1 MNLTYDKDQEEAHYH
16 FAVAEVVYY
25 IAQFGVDR
33 VMTDIYDYLEVE
45 KIRFLKEK
53 NKELCFEDQ

>member
-1 MNLTYDKDQEEAHYH
+1 MNLTYDKDQEQAHYH

-45 KIRFLKEK
+45 KIRFLKDK
-53 NKELCFEDQ
+53 NKELCFEDE

>member
-1 MNLTYDKDQEEAHYH
+1 MNEIDFDQEQAHYH

-45 KIRFLKEK
+45 KIRFLKDK

>member
-53 NKELCFEDQ
+53 NKELCFEDE

>member
-1 MNLTYDKDQEEAHYH
+1 MNLTYDKDQEQAHYH

-53 NKELCFEDQ
+53 NKELCLEDE

>member
-1 MNLTYDKDQEEAHYH
+1 MNEIDFDQEQAHYH

-45 KIRFLKEK
+45 KIRFLKDK
-53 NKELCFEDQ
+53 NKELCFEE

>member
-45 KIRFLKEK
+45 KIRFFKDK
-53 NKELCFEDQ
+53 NKELCFEDE

>member
-25 IAQFGVDR
+25 VSQFGIDR
-33 VMTDIYDYLEVE
+33 VMTDIYDYLEME

-53 NKELCFEDQ
+53 NKELCLEDE